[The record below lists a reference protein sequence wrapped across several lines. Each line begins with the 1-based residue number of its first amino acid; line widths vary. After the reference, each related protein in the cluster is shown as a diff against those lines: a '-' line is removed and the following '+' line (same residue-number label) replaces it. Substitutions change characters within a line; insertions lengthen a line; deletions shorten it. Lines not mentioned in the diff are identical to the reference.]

1 MAKSD
6 DRFLMRVADMYYQQE
21 MLQDEIAKKLN
32 VSRTTVSRALTKAKK
47 EGYIKIIMD
56 FPSENVIEL
65 EKELEKK
72 FL

>member
-32 VSRTTVSRALTKAKK
+32 VSRTTS
-47 EGYIKIIMD
+47 
-56 FPSENVIEL
+56 VIWI
-65 EKELEKK
+65 
-72 FL
+72 